1 MTQFL
6 EVMGLT
12 QNKIF
17 FQIKID
23 YILERQAIFMFFPKD
38 TIQIIIKIVNKKVRS
53 HKTPKIDKHL
63 ISPYNITP
71 ESNIMVTRIN

>member
-6 EVMGLT
+6 EVIGLT

-23 YILERQAIFMFFPKD
+23 NILERQAISMFFLKD
-38 TIQIIIKIVNKKVRS
+38 TIQIILKIMNKKSKNLHFV
-53 HKTPKIDKHL
+53 HMLLLVND
-63 ISPYNITP
+63 
-71 ESNIMVTRIN
+71 

>member
-23 YILERQAIFMFFPKD
+23 YILESQAIFMFFPKD
-38 TIQIIIKIVNKKVRS
+38 TIQIILKIKNKKVRS
-53 HKTPKIDKHL
+53 YIL
-63 ISPYNITP
+63 FICCY
-71 ESNIMVTRIN
+71 

>member
-23 YILERQAIFMFFPKD
+23 NILERQAISMFFLKD
-38 TIQIIIKIVNKKVRS
+38 TIQIILKIMNKKSKKLHFVHMLLLVNDWLLRV
-53 HKTPKIDKHL
+53 
-63 ISPYNITP
+63 ISI
-71 ESNIMVTRIN
+71 

>member
-23 YILERQAIFMFFPKD
+23 NILERQVISMFFPKD
-38 TIQIIIKIVNKKVRS
+38 TIQIILKIMNKK
-53 HKTPKIDKHL
+53 
-63 ISPYNITP
+63 
-71 ESNIMVTRIN
+71 

>member
-23 YILERQAIFMFFPKD
+23 NILEGQAISMFFLKD
-38 TIQIIIKIVNKKVRS
+38 TIQIILKIMNKKSKKLHFVHMLLLVNDWPLRV
-53 HKTPKIDKHL
+53 
-63 ISPYNITP
+63 ISI
-71 ESNIMVTRIN
+71 

>member
-17 FQIKID
+17 FQNKID
-23 YILERQAIFMFFPKD
+23 NILERQAISMFFLKD
-38 TIQIIIKIVNKKVRS
+38 TIQIILKIMNKKSKNLHFVHMLLLVNDWPLRV
-53 HKTPKIDKHL
+53 
-63 ISPYNITP
+63 ISI
-71 ESNIMVTRIN
+71 

>member
-23 YILERQAIFMFFPKD
+23 NILERQAISMFFPKD
-38 TIQIIIKIVNKKVRS
+38 TIQIILKIMNKKSKKLHFV
-53 HKTPKIDKHL
+53 HMLLLVND
-63 ISPYNITP
+63 
-71 ESNIMVTRIN
+71 